1 MAADPGVE
9 EAETR
14 AKQRRGVV
22 AVVALAVTKYLLPVT
37 YSCALHDSN
46 CHLCNNG
53 IITVYKGNVYGP
65 AQPQERSQRKSCPKS
80 QPGYRSLSIARYQ
93 IFVPILRFHDRLSE
107 MKVYKV
113 KATELTG
120 NPDTDKLIRDYVA
133 SFNEIQQER
142 CRYVELKSVG
152 ADAMELE
159 GRMNFINSLVA
170 KSKRMRRPIRRA
182 GGIPREH
189 PPHFKRVPKC

>member
-1 MAADPGVE
+1 MAADPVVE

-37 YSCALHDSN
+37 YRPRDIMELLETPLLLLEAETCMLGYN
-46 CHLCNNG
+46 FLN
-53 IITVYKGNVYGP
+53 P
-65 AQPQERSQRKSCPKS
+65 AQRNHRSGVNENHAPKINLVID
-80 QPGYRSLSIARYQ
+80 PC
-93 IFVPILRFHDRLSE
+93 E

-142 CRYVELKSVG
+142 CRYVELKYGNG
-152 ADAMELE
+152 A
-159 GRMNFINSLVA
+159 GRVNPCPPRHVCRVKIHA
-170 KSKRMRRPIRRA
+170 RPRPC
-182 GGIPREH
+182 G
-189 PPHFKRVPKC
+189 